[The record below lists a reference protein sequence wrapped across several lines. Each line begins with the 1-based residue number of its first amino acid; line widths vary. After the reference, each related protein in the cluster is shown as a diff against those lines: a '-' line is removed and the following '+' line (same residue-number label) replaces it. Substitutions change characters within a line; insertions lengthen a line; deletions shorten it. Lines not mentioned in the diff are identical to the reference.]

1 MTIDKLI
8 NPLNQA
14 AGVVCITV
22 LMALETVPAEAGLA
36 IFGALVG
43 VSAGTVSSAISTVM
57 HTTPAAWLSGLMSL
71 SSVILVFAF
80 QSVTC

>member
-14 AGVVCITV
+14 AGIVGITV
-22 LMALETVPAEAGLA
+22 LMALGTVPAEAGLA

-43 VSAGTVSSAISTVM
+43 VSAGN
-57 HTTPAAWLSGLMSL
+57 AANKKAAG
-71 SSVILVFAF
+71 
-80 QSVTC
+80 

>member
-43 VSAGTVSSAISTVM
+43 VSAGN
-57 HTTPAAWLSGLMSL
+57 AASKKVAG
-71 SSVILVFAF
+71 
-80 QSVTC
+80 

>member
-14 AGVVCITV
+14 TGVVCITV
-22 LMALETVPAEAGLA
+22 LMAVGTVPAEAGLA

-43 VSAGTVSSAISTVM
+43 VSAGN
-57 HTTPAAWLSGLMSL
+57 AANKKTAG
-71 SSVILVFAF
+71 
-80 QSVTC
+80 